1 MTISLPAQRTTL
13 SSYGI
18 IRRETL
24 SLLVPSKVKHRP
36 SLRSLRLFVGHNE
49 SVGTISFAPVKG
61 NYLLS
66 GSADKTLKLWNI
78 AALKKKA
85 VGSESEEISSAKNT
99 ILAHDKDINCAKFSP
114 NEKLIAS
121 ASQDRTI
128 KVRV

>member
-1 MTISLPAQRTTL
+1 MFI
-13 SSYGI
+13 
-18 IRRETL
+18 
-24 SLLVPSKVKHRP
+24 
-36 SLRSLRLFVGHNE
+36 GHND

-66 GSADKTLKLWNI
+66 GSADKTLKLWHI
-78 AALKKKA
+78 AEIKKGVSGIGA
-85 VGSESEEISSAKNT
+85 QEISSAKNT

-128 KVRV
+128 KVTFYYS